1 MVNQVMDLIGFLFII
16 KVKANNYLQS
26 FNNFINNLDITS
38 LHFTLLIVIIIS
50 LMKVKFKKIFIIMVN
65 QYFVFSF

>member
-65 QYFVFSF
+65 QYFEFSY